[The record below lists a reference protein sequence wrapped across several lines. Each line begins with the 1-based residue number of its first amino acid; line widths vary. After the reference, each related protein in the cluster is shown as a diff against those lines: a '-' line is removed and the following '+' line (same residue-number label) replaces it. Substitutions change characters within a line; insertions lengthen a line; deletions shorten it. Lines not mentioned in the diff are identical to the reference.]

1 MGVHAS
7 FSKRLGIFAAMLVV
21 IVVGLGFRLVDFQ
34 VVRAEEIQEKS
45 LDRRSVTTTL
55 TALRGNIVDANGQT
69 LAKTVF
75 RYDINAAPKN
85 VGPVRR
91 TVDGVMTERSVMEIA
106 MQLAPLVGL
115 DLDELL
121 ARLEGDSEYVN
132 LAKRVDADIY
142 NQIKELRVP
151 WIFDDRFADRLYPN
165 GAVAGNLLG
174 FVGSD
179 GTPLA
184 GLERQYN
191 TCLAGV
197 DGQETF
203 ERGAEGVRIPTS
215 NVTTQPTQ
223 HGGTLNLTI
232 DADLQFFAQQVL
244 ADTVNDLSAD
254 WASAIVIEVA
264 TGRILA
270 AAEAPTVDPNAPG
283 NLPPED
289 RGSRIFQASF
299 EPGSIMKSITS
310 AIVLDTNTADEYDT
324 VNAPDRMALGFNNE
338 FIKDSFDHE
347 DYTLSLGGVLRY
359 SSNTGM
365 TNFGLQVDRD
375 VRGDYLEKFGF
386 GKTSPLLFEGESS
399 GILKPSEQWDRR
411 TDVNTLFGQGM
422 AVTTLQMGFAYQA
435 IANKGVR
442 LDPVLVDSCVG
453 PEGEII
459 FSPNQGQTRVL
470 SADAAFLNLE
480 LMEKVVEFG
489 GVGKTAAIPGYRV
502 GGKTGTAEIS
512 ENGVYLDQYA
522 ISFYGVAPIEN
533 PRFVVGVT
541 IYKPEGVSNS
551 SRATPPFKAIM
562 QQALKHYRVPPSTT
576 ESRNI
581 PSNSNGQVDE
591 ND

>member
-1 MGVHAS
+1 
-7 FSKRLGIFAAMLVV
+7 
-21 IVVGLGFRLVDFQ
+21 
-34 VVRAEEIQEKS
+34 
-45 LDRRSVTTTL
+45 
-55 TALRGNIVDANGQT
+55 
-69 LAKTVF
+69 
-75 RYDINAAPKN
+75 
-85 VGPVRR
+85 
-91 TVDGVMTERSVMEIA
+91 
-106 MQLAPLVGL
+106 
-115 DLDELL
+115 
-121 ARLEGDSEYVN
+121 
-132 LAKRVDADIY
+132 
-142 NQIKELRVP
+142 LRVP

-244 ADTVNDLSAD
+244 ADTVNDLNAD

-283 NLPPED
+283 SLPPED

-347 DYTLSLGGVLRY
+347 DFTLSLGGVLRY

-453 PEGEII
+453 PEGEIV

-470 SADAAFLNLE
+470 SSDAAFLNLE

-489 GVGKTAAIPGYRV
+489 GVGKTAGIAGYRV

>member
-1 MGVHAS
+1 MGVHAR

-21 IVVGLGFRLVDFQ
+21 IVVSLGFRLVDFQ

-91 TVDGVMTERSVMEIA
+91 TVDGVLTERSVLEIA

-115 DLDELL
+115 DLDELMS
-121 ARLEGDSEYVN
+121 RLEGDSEYVN

-142 NQIKELRVP
+142 NQIKDLGVP

-203 ERGAEGVRIPTS
+203 ERGAEGVKIPTS

-244 ADTVNDLSAD
+244 ADTVNDLNAD

-264 TGRILA
+264 TGRVLA
-270 AAEAPTVDPNAPG
+270 AAEAPTVDPNDPG
-283 NLPPED
+283 SLPPED
-289 RGSRIFQASF
+289 RGSRIFQTSF
-299 EPGSIMKSITS
+299 EPGSIMKSITT

-324 VNAPDRMALGFNNE
+324 VTAPDRMALGFNNE

-347 DYTLSLGGVLRY
+347 DFTLSLGGVLRY

-386 GKTSPLLFEGESS
+386 GKSSSLLFEGESS
-399 GILKPSEQWDRR
+399 GILKASEQWDKR
-411 TDVNTLFGQGM
+411 TNVNTLFGQGM
-422 AVTTLQMGFAYQA
+422 AVTTMQMGFAYQA

-442 LDPVLVDSCVG
+442 LDPILVDSCVTE
-453 PEGEII
+453 EGEVL
-459 FSPNQGQTRVL
+459 FAPAQKQTRVL

-489 GVGKTAAIPGYRV
+489 GVGKTAVIPGYRV

-512 ENGVYLDQYA
+512 ENGEYLDQYA

-576 ESRNI
+576 ESRDI
-581 PSNSNGQVDE
+581 PSNSSGQVDE

>member
-1 MGVHAS
+1 MGVHAR
-7 FSKRLGIFAAMLVV
+7 FSKRLGIFVALLVV
-21 IVVGLGFRLVDFQ
+21 IVVGMGFRLVDFQ
-34 VVRAEEIQEKS
+34 VVRADEIHERS
-45 LDRRSVTTTL
+45 LDRRSVTKTL
-55 TALRGNIVDANGQT
+55 TALRGDIVDANGQT
-69 LAKTVF
+69 LARTVF

-85 VGPVRR
+85 VGKVRR
-91 TVDGVMTERSVMEIA
+91 LVDGVLTERSVLEIA
-106 MQLAPLVGL
+106 MQLAPLL
-115 DLDELL
+115 NLELDELL
-121 ARLEGDSEYVN
+121 GRLDGTSEYVN

-142 NQIKELRVP
+142 NQIRDLNVP
-151 WIFDDRFADRLYPN
+151 WIFEDRFADRLYPN

-191 TCLAGV
+191 SCLAGV
-197 DGQETF
+197 DGQEIF
-203 ERGAEGVRIPTS
+203 ERGAEGVRIPSS
-215 NVTTQPTQ
+215 NVVTQPTQ
-223 HGGTLNLTI
+223 QGGTLNLTI

-244 ADTVNDLSAD
+244 ADVVNDLNAD
-254 WASAIVIEVA
+254 WASAMVIEVG

-283 NLPPED
+283 SLPPED

-310 AIVLDTNTADEYDT
+310 AIVLDTNTANEYDT
-324 VNAPDRMALGFNNE
+324 VSAPDRMALGFNNE
-338 FIKDSFDHE
+338 FIRDSFDHPE
-347 DYTLSLGGVLRY
+347 FTLSLAGVLRY

-365 TNFGLQVDRD
+365 TNFGLQVDRK

-386 GKTSPLLFEGESS
+386 GSSSPLLFEGESS
-399 GILKPSEQWDRR
+399 GILRPASQWDAR
-411 TDVNTLFGQGM
+411 TNVNTLFGQGL
-422 AVTTLQMGFAYQA
+422 AVTSMQMGFAYQA
-435 IANKGVR
+435 IANNGIR
-442 LDPVLVDSCVG
+442 LDPILVDSCVS
-453 PEGEII
+453 ELGEVLYA
-459 FSPNQGQTRVL
+459 PTQKQTRVL
-470 SADAAFLNLE
+470 SSRAANLNLE

-512 ENGVYLDQYA
+512 ENGTYQDQYA
-522 ISFYGVAPIEN
+522 ISFYGVAPVEN

-562 QQALKHYRVPPSTT
+562 QQALKHYRVPPSTST
-576 ESRNI
+576 SRSI
-581 PSNSNGQVDE
+581 PSNSSGEVDE